1 MKRKTIFAGFC
12 FMAVLA
18 SQWISGPALASD
30 INWKMSLRV
39 TLTSPEGKAH
49 QKFADLVKEKSN
61 GKMTITIYPA
71 EQLGKVDASLEQL
84 QAGLIQIM
92 PEASSFLQKYDPN
105 VETAYLSFIFTDRD
119 HWVRFLESEMV
130 RGWYDSIAKNHN
142 IMILG
147 KEQDFMRGPYRVMVS
162 KKPVNSLE
170 DIKGLK
176 IRIHPADK
184 AVAVWKHLGANVTIL
199 AWTETYEALGRG
211 MIEALTSPFSLIESM
226 KFYEQAK
233 YVIKCDE
240 VPQGVAYMTNYKL
253 FKELKPELQKTL
265 LESYQEAAAYAT
277 ELAKT
282 DADQSLVRMKKQG
295 VNFSDMDLKPFVE
308 ALKPLY
314 QKWEDEGKLPKGTLK
329 TVAELASK

>member
-1 MKRKTIFAGFC
+1 MTRKAIFVG
-12 FMAVLA
+12 VLLAAFWA
-18 SQWISGPALASD
+18 SQWVTGPALASD

-49 QKFADLVKEKSN
+49 QRFADLVKAKSK

-84 QAGLIQIM
+84 KTGLIQIM
-92 PEASSFLQKYDPN
+92 PEASSFLQKYDPR
-105 VETAYLSFIFTDRD
+105 VEIAYLSFNFSDRN
-119 HWVRFLESEMV
+119 HWIRFLESEMV

-162 KKPVNSLE
+162 KKQVNGLE
-170 DIKGLK
+170 DIKGMK
-176 IRIHPADK
+176 IRIHPAEK
-184 AVAVWKHLGANVTIL
+184 AVAVWKYLGANVIIL

-211 MIEALTSPFSLIESM
+211 TIDALTSPISLVESM

-240 VPQGVAYMTNYKL
+240 VPQGVAYMTNYKQ
-253 FKELKPELQKTL
+253 FQELSPELQKVL
-265 LESYQEAAAYAT
+265 LESHKEAAAYAT
-277 ELAKT
+277 QLAKD
-282 DADQSLVRMKKQG
+282 DAELSLVRMEKEG
-295 VNFSDMDLKPFVE
+295 VKFSEMDLKPFVI
-308 ALKPLY
+308 AIRPLY
-314 QKWEDEGKLPKGTLK
+314 QKWEEEGKLPAGTLQK
-329 TVAELASK
+329 VADLATK